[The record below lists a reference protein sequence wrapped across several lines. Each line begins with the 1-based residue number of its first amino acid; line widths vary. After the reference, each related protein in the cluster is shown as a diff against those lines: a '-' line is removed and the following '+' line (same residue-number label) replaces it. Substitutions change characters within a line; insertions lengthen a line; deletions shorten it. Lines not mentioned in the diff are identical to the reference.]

1 MEAKN
6 QELQESQASSDSLKK
21 SLRKKEKEGEEKDK
35 EIAQLN
41 KVISRV
47 FHISFSS
54 IKKKFGF
61 FKAVKKAEII
71 RQDLETRLVE
81 SEKTAQETK
90 EKLTKLEKIQE
101 FIFELSSGKKKLFE
115 EGKGWSW

>member
-61 FKAVKKAEII
+61 FFKAVKKAEII

-81 SEKTAQETK
+81 SEQTAQETK

-115 EGKGWSW
+115 EGKG

>member
-1 MEAKN
+1 M
-6 QELQESQASSDSLKK
+6 QESQASCDSLKK
-21 SLRKKEKEGEEKDK
+21 SLRKKEKESEEKDR

-41 KVISRV
+41 KVESP
-47 FHISFSS
+47 
-54 IKKKFGF
+54 FGIDFLNINNFCSF
-61 FKAVKKAEII
+61 FKAMKKAEII

-81 SEKTAQETK
+81 SEQTAQETK

-115 EGKGWSW
+115 EGK